1 MSEDIKKGG
10 AQTDDEDVARDPAGT
25 ARRLWRAAGRERWRL
40 AVATVSAVFY
50 VVFSLAAPAY
60 SAGLVDL
67 LWGNIQAAEA
77 AGETYVVTLS
87 NGGMQILAFLGLWT
101 LAWVFYSIQ
110 TLVMASFAERLNLNL
125 RQQISSKIARLPL
138 SYFDAHQPGDT
149 LSRATNDL
157 DKVSEVLQRG
167 LLQIIII
174 LCSMSAPFIG
184 AYSWILMLG
193 NSGIIRKAI
202 KSVLGITLPSIYG
215 FNGILLVLSLQLFP
229 LVFLYV
235 SGAMKN
241 IDNSLLEAAE
251 SMGCKGIK
259 RFLTVIVPLCMPTI
273 LAAMLLVFMRAFADF
288 GTPLLIGQGYRTF
301 PVEIYNA
308 FFSET
313 TGGDYGFA
321 CATSV
326 IAIVITT
333 VVFLVQKWSSNK
345 FSFTMN
351 ALHPV
356 ERKKAHGLLNV
367 LIHLFTYLVVGIAF
381 LPQVYIFYES
391 FRKTSGKAFVPGYS
405 LDSYRSAMK
414 VAGSAIKNTF
424 VIGIAALVLII
435 LLAVLVAYLVIR
447 RKNTVNNVIDV
458 ISMLPYIIPGS
469 VVGIALI
476 MAFNRKP
483 LILTGTM
490 IIMVIALVI
499 RRLPYTIRSSVATL
513 QQIPI
518 TVEEAA
524 ISLGSSKAKTFFQIT
539 VPMMANGIISGAILS
554 WVTIITEL
562 STAICLYTVRTQT
575 LTLAIYT
582 YVSRGN
588 DGIAAAL
595 ATILSLT
602 TVVSLLLFMKLS
614 KSKDVTL

>member
-1 MSEDIKKGG
+1 MKK
-10 AQTDDEDVARDPAGT
+10 TKRLDP
-25 ARRLWRAAGRERWRL
+25 W
-40 AVATVSAVFY
+40 V
-50 VVFSLAAPAY
+50 
-60 SAGLVDL
+60 
-67 LWGNIQAAEA
+67 
-77 AGETYVVTLS
+77 VVTLV
-87 NGGMQILAFLGLWT
+87 ILFCYLLFLIYPMFNLLRQSVFSGETGAFTLEYFQKFFGKTYYLSTLWNSFKVSVAAT
-101 LAWVFYSIQ
+101 VI
-110 TLVMASFAERLNLNL
+110 TLV
-125 RQQISSKIARLPL
+125 IGVPL
-138 SYFDAHQPGDT
+138 AYVYNMYYIKG
-149 LSRATNDL
+149 
-157 DKVSEVLQRG
+157 RG
-167 LLQIIII
+167 FLQIIII

-184 AYSWILMLG
+184 AYSWILLLG

-202 KSVLGITLPSIYG
+202 KSLLGITLPSIYG

-241 IDNSLLEAAE
+241 IDNSLLEASE
-251 SMGCKGIK
+251 NMGCKGVM
-259 RFLTVIVPLCMPTI
+259 RFFKVILPLCMPTI
-273 LAAMLLVFMRAFADF
+273 LAATLLVFMRAFADF

-313 TGGDYGFA
+313 AGGDYGFA
-321 CATSV
+321 CATAV
-326 IAIVITT
+326 IAILITT
-333 VVFLVQKWSSNK
+333 VVFLVQKRTSNR

-351 ALHPV
+351 ALHPI
-356 ERKKAHGLLNV
+356 ERKKAKRPFSV
-367 LIHLFTYLVVGIAF
+367 LIHIFAYGVVGVAF
-381 LPQVYIFYES
+381 LPQIYILYES

-405 LDSYRSAMK
+405 LESYRSAFQ

-424 VIGIAALVLII
+424 VIGLSALAVII
-435 LLAVLVAYLVIR
+435 LLAVLVAYLVVR
-447 RKNTVNNVIDV
+447 RRSTANNVID
-458 ISMLPYIIPGS
+458 IMSMLPYIIPGS

-476 MAFNRKP
+476 MAFNQKP

-524 ISLGSSKAKTFFQIT
+524 ISLGASKAKTFFLIT

-575 LTLAIYT
+575 LTLAIYV

-602 TVVSLLLFMKLS
+602 TVVSLCIFMKVS

>member
-1 MSEDIKKGG
+1 MKKTKRLDPWMAVTLAILGCYLLFLIYPMFNLLRQSVFNGETG
-10 AQTDDEDVARDPAGT
+10 AFTLEYFQKFFGKSYYFSTLWNSFKVSVA
-25 ARRLWRAAGRERWRL
+25 
-40 AVATVSAVFY
+40 ATV
-50 VVFSLAAPAY
+50 
-60 SAGLVDL
+60 
-67 LWGNIQAAEA
+67 I
-77 AGETYVVTLS
+77 
-87 NGGMQILAFLGLWT
+87 
-101 LAWVFYSIQ
+101 
-110 TLVMASFAERLNLNL
+110 TLV
-125 RQQISSKIARLPL
+125 IGVPL
-138 SYFDAHQPGDT
+138 AYVYNMYYIKG
-149 LSRATNDL
+149 
-157 DKVSEVLQRG
+157 RG
-167 LLQIIII
+167 FLQIIII

-184 AYSWILMLG
+184 AYSWILLLG
-193 NSGIIRKAI
+193 NSGLIRKTI
-202 KSVLGITLPSIYG
+202 KSLLGVTLPSIYG

-241 IDNSLLEAAE
+241 IDNSLLEASE
-251 SMGCKGIK
+251 NMGCKGVR
-259 RFLTVIVPLCMPTI
+259 RFFKVILPLCMPTI
-273 LAAMLLVFMRAFADF
+273 LAATLLVFMRAFADF

-313 TGGDYGFA
+313 AGGDYGFA

-326 IAIVITT
+326 IAILITT
-333 VVFLVQKWSSNK
+333 VVFLVQKHTSNR
-345 FSFTMN
+345 FSFTMS
-351 ALHPV
+351 ALHPI
-356 ERKKAHGLLNV
+356 ERKKAKGPFNV
-367 LIHLFTYLVVGIAF
+367 LIHVFAYGVVGVAF
-381 LPQVYIFYES
+381 MPQLYILYES

-405 LDSYRSAMK
+405 LESYRSAFQ

-424 VIGIAALVLII
+424 VIGLSALAVII
-435 LLAVLVAYLVIR
+435 LLAVLVAYLVVR
-447 RKNTVNNVIDV
+447 RRNTANNVID
-458 ISMLPYIIPGS
+458 IMSMLPYIIPGS

-476 MAFNRKP
+476 MAFNQKP

-524 ISLGSSKAKTFFQIT
+524 ISLGASKVKTFFLVT

-575 LTLAIYT
+575 LTLAIYV

-588 DGIAAAL
+588 DGIAAAR

-602 TVVSLLLFMKLS
+602 TVVSLCIFMKVS

>member
-1 MSEDIKKGG
+1 MTKKSRRM
-10 AQTDDEDVARDPAGT
+10 DLWVAVSIAILCSYLLFLVYPMFNLLQQSVFNKTGEFTLEYFEKFFGRAYYFST
-25 ARRLWRAAGRERWRL
+25 LWNSFKVSVL
-40 AVATVSAVFY
+40 ATVITLIIGVPLAY
-50 VVFSLAAPAY
+50 VY
-60 SAGLVDL
+60 NMYEIKGK
-67 LWGNIQAAEA
+67 G
-77 AGETYVVTLS
+77 
-87 NGGMQILAFLGLWT
+87 IL
-101 LAWVFYSIQ
+101 Q
-110 TLVMASFAERLNLNL
+110 M
-125 RQQISSKIARLPL
+125 
-138 SYFDAHQPGDT
+138 
-149 LSRATNDL
+149 
-157 DKVSEVLQRG
+157 
-167 LLQIIII
+167 III

-184 AYSWILMLG
+184 AYSWILLLG
-193 NSGIIRKAI
+193 NSGIIRKTI
-202 KSVLGITLPSIYG
+202 KSLLGVTLPSIYG

-235 SGAMKN
+235 SGAIKN
-241 IDNSLLEAAE
+241 IDNSLLEASE
-251 SMGCKGIK
+251 SMNCSGIR
-259 RFLTVIVPLCMPTI
+259 RFFTVIVPLCMPTI
-273 LAAMLLVFMRAFADF
+273 LAATLLVFMRAFADF

-333 VVFLVQKWSSNK
+333 VVFLLQKWSSNR
-345 FSFTMN
+345 FAFTMN

-356 ERKKAHGLLNV
+356 ERKKAKGGFNLV
-367 LIHLFTYLVVGIAF
+367 IHLFCYIIVGIAF
-381 LPQVYIFYES
+381 LPQIYILYES

-405 LDSYRSAMK
+405 LDSYKSAFE
-414 VAGSAIKNTF
+414 VAGSAIWNTF

-435 LLAVLVAYLVIR
+435 LMAVLVAYLVIR
-447 RKNTVNNVIDV
+447 RRSMTNNIIDI

-476 MAFNRKP
+476 MAFNKKP

-490 IIMVIALVI
+490 FIMVVALVI

-524 ISLGSSKAKTFFQIT
+524 ISLGASKAKTFLVIT
-539 VPMMANGIISGAILS
+539 VPMMSNGIISGAILS

-602 TVVSLLLFMKLS
+602 TVVSLGLFMTVS
-614 KSKDVTL
+614 KSKDITL

>member
-1 MSEDIKKGG
+1 MKK
-10 AQTDDEDVARDPAGT
+10 TKKLDM
-25 ARRLWRAAGRERWRL
+25 W
-40 AVATVSAVFY
+40 TVLSFVILLCYAVF
-50 VVFSLAAPAY
+50 
-60 SAGLVDL
+60 L
-67 LWGNIQAAEA
+67 LYPMLNLLRQS
-77 AGETYVVTLS
+77 VVTTD
-87 NGGMQILAFLGLWT
+87 GAFTMEYFQKFFGKSYYLITLWN
-101 LAWVFYSIQ
+101 
-110 TLVMASFAERLNLNL
+110 SF
-125 RQQISSKIARLPL
+125 
-138 SYFDAHQPGDT
+138 
-149 LSRATNDL
+149 
-157 DKVSEVLQRG
+157 KVSIAVTIITLIIGVPLAYLYNMYEIKGKG

-193 NSGIIRKAI
+193 NSGIIRKTI

-229 LVFLYV
+229 LVFL
-235 SGAMKN
+235 
-241 IDNSLLEAAE
+241 
-251 SMGCKGIK
+251 C
-259 RFLTVIVPLCMPTI
+259 
-273 LAAMLLVFMRAFADF
+273 AFADF

>member
-1 MSEDIKKGG
+1 MMKKTKKPDLWVVVSIAILCAYLIFLMYPMLNLLQQSLYNKDG
-10 AQTDDEDVARDPAGT
+10 AFTMEYFQKFFGRTYYFST
-25 ARRLWRAAGRERWRL
+25 LWNSFKVSVL
-40 AVATVSAVFY
+40 AT
-50 VVFSLAAPAY
+50 
-60 SAGLVDL
+60 
-67 LWGNIQAAEA
+67 I
-77 AGETYVVTLS
+77 VTLII
-87 NGGMQILAFLGLWT
+87 GVPLAYVYNMYEIKGKT
-101 LAWVFYSIQ
+101 
-110 TLVMASFAERLNLNL
+110 
-125 RQQISSKIARLPL
+125 
-138 SYFDAHQPGDT
+138 
-149 LSRATNDL
+149 
-157 DKVSEVLQRG
+157 VLQMV
-167 LLQIIII
+167 II

-184 AYSWILMLG
+184 AYSWILLLG
-193 NSGIIRKAI
+193 NNGIIRKTI
-202 KSVLGITLPSIYG
+202 KSLLGITMPTIYG

-241 IDNSLLEAAE
+241 IDNSLLEASE
-251 SMGCKGIK
+251 NMGCKGVK
-259 RFLTVIVPLCMPTI
+259 RFFKVIVPLCMPTI
-273 LAAMLLVFMRAFADF
+273 LAATLLVFMRAFADF

-321 CATSV
+321 CAISV

-333 VVFLVQKWSSNK
+333 VVFLLQKWTSNK
-345 FSFTMN
+345 FAFTMN
-351 ALHPV
+351 ALHPI
-356 ERKKAHGLLNV
+356 ERKKAKGPFNV
-367 LIHLFTYLVVGIAF
+367 LIHVFCYGIVGIAF
-381 LPQVYIFYES
+381 MPQIYILYES

-405 LDSYRSAMK
+405 LNSYREAFK
-414 VAGSAIKNTF
+414 VAGNAIKNTF
-424 VIGIAALVLII
+424 VIGLGALVII
-435 LLAVLVAYLVIR
+435 IFLAVLVAYLVIR
-447 RKNTVNNVIDV
+447 RRNKVNGLID
-458 ISMLPYIIPGS
+458 IMSMLPYIIPGS

-476 MAFNRKP
+476 MAFNKKP

-490 IIMVIALVI
+490 IIMIIALVI

-524 ISLGSSKAKTFFQIT
+524 ISLGSSKAKTFFKIT
-539 VPMMANGIISGAILS
+539 VPMMSNGIISGAILS

-602 TVVSLLLFMKLS
+602 TVVSLAVFMKVS

>member
-1 MSEDIKKGG
+1 MKKTKRLDPWMAVTLAILGCYLLFLIYPMFNLLRQSVFNGETG
-10 AQTDDEDVARDPAGT
+10 AFTLEYFQKFFGKSYYFSTLWNSFKVSVA
-25 ARRLWRAAGRERWRL
+25 
-40 AVATVSAVFY
+40 ATV
-50 VVFSLAAPAY
+50 
-60 SAGLVDL
+60 
-67 LWGNIQAAEA
+67 I
-77 AGETYVVTLS
+77 
-87 NGGMQILAFLGLWT
+87 
-101 LAWVFYSIQ
+101 
-110 TLVMASFAERLNLNL
+110 TLV
-125 RQQISSKIARLPL
+125 IGVPL
-138 SYFDAHQPGDT
+138 AYVYNMYYIKG
-149 LSRATNDL
+149 
-157 DKVSEVLQRG
+157 RG
-167 LLQIIII
+167 FLQIIII

-184 AYSWILMLG
+184 AYSWILLLG
-193 NSGIIRKAI
+193 NSGLIRKTI
-202 KSVLGITLPSIYG
+202 KSLLGVTLPSIYG

-241 IDNSLLEAAE
+241 IDNSLLEASE
-251 SMGCKGIK
+251 NMGCKGVR
-259 RFLTVIVPLCMPTI
+259 RFFKVILSLCMPTI
-273 LAAMLLVFMRAFADF
+273 LAATLLVFMRAFADF

-313 TGGDYGFA
+313 AGGDYGFA

-326 IAIVITT
+326 IAILITT
-333 VVFLVQKWSSNK
+333 VVFLVQKHTSNR
-345 FSFTMN
+345 FSFTMS
-351 ALHPV
+351 ALHPI
-356 ERKKAHGLLNV
+356 ERKKAKGPFNV
-367 LIHLFTYLVVGIAF
+367 LIHVFAYGVVGVAF
-381 LPQVYIFYES
+381 MPQLYILYES

-405 LDSYRSAMK
+405 LESYRSAFQ

-424 VIGIAALVLII
+424 VIGLSALAVII
-435 LLAVLVAYLVIR
+435 LLAVLVAYLVVR
-447 RKNTVNNVIDV
+447 RRNTANNVID
-458 ISMLPYIIPGS
+458 IMSMLPYIIPGS

-476 MAFNRKP
+476 MAFNQKP

-524 ISLGSSKAKTFFQIT
+524 ISLGASKVKTFFLVT

-575 LTLAIYT
+575 LTLAIYV

-602 TVVSLLLFMKLS
+602 TVVSLCIFMKVS

>member
-1 MSEDIKKGG
+1 MAVTLAILGCYLLFLIYPMFNLLRQSVFNGETG
-10 AQTDDEDVARDPAGT
+10 AFTLEYFQKFFGKSYYFSTLWNSFKVSVA
-25 ARRLWRAAGRERWRL
+25 
-40 AVATVSAVFY
+40 ATV
-50 VVFSLAAPAY
+50 
-60 SAGLVDL
+60 
-67 LWGNIQAAEA
+67 I
-77 AGETYVVTLS
+77 
-87 NGGMQILAFLGLWT
+87 
-101 LAWVFYSIQ
+101 
-110 TLVMASFAERLNLNL
+110 TLV
-125 RQQISSKIARLPL
+125 IGVPL
-138 SYFDAHQPGDT
+138 AYVYNMYYIKG
-149 LSRATNDL
+149 
-157 DKVSEVLQRG
+157 RG
-167 LLQIIII
+167 FLQIIII

-184 AYSWILMLG
+184 AYSWILLLG
-193 NSGIIRKAI
+193 NSGLIRKTI
-202 KSVLGITLPSIYG
+202 KSLLGITLPSIYG

-241 IDNSLLEAAE
+241 IDNSLLEASE
-251 SMGCKGIK
+251 NMGCKGVR
-259 RFLTVIVPLCMPTI
+259 RFFKVILPLCMPTI
-273 LAAMLLVFMRAFADF
+273 LAATLLVFMRAFADF

-313 TGGDYGFA
+313 AGGDYGFA

-326 IAIVITT
+326 IAILITT
-333 VVFLVQKWSSNK
+333 VVFLVQKHTSNR
-345 FSFTMN
+345 FSFTMS
-351 ALHPV
+351 ALHPI
-356 ERKKAHGLLNV
+356 ERKKAKGPFNV
-367 LIHLFTYLVVGIAF
+367 LIHVFAYGVVGVAF
-381 LPQVYIFYES
+381 MPQLYILYES

-405 LDSYRSAMK
+405 LESYRSAFQ

-424 VIGIAALVLII
+424 VIGLSALAVII
-435 LLAVLVAYLVIR
+435 LLAVLVAYLVVR
-447 RKNTVNNVIDV
+447 RRNTANNVID
-458 ISMLPYIIPGS
+458 IMSMLPYIIPGS

-476 MAFNRKP
+476 MAFNQKP

-524 ISLGSSKAKTFFQIT
+524 ISLGASKVKTFFLVT

-575 LTLAIYT
+575 LTLAIYV

-602 TVVSLLLFMKLS
+602 TVVSLCIFMKVS

>member
-1 MSEDIKKGG
+1 MAVTLAILGCYLLFLIYPMFNLLRQSVFNGETG
-10 AQTDDEDVARDPAGT
+10 AFTLEYFQKFFGKSYYFSTLWNSFKVSVA
-25 ARRLWRAAGRERWRL
+25 
-40 AVATVSAVFY
+40 ATV
-50 VVFSLAAPAY
+50 
-60 SAGLVDL
+60 
-67 LWGNIQAAEA
+67 I
-77 AGETYVVTLS
+77 
-87 NGGMQILAFLGLWT
+87 
-101 LAWVFYSIQ
+101 
-110 TLVMASFAERLNLNL
+110 TLV
-125 RQQISSKIARLPL
+125 IGVPL
-138 SYFDAHQPGDT
+138 AYVYNMYYIKG
-149 LSRATNDL
+149 
-157 DKVSEVLQRG
+157 RG
-167 LLQIIII
+167 FLQIIII

-184 AYSWILMLG
+184 AYSWILLLG
-193 NSGIIRKAI
+193 NSGLIRKTI
-202 KSVLGITLPSIYG
+202 KSLLGVTLPSIYG

-241 IDNSLLEAAE
+241 IDNSLLEASE
-251 SMGCKGIK
+251 NMGCKGVR
-259 RFLTVIVPLCMPTI
+259 RFFKVILPLCMPTI
-273 LAAMLLVFMRAFADF
+273 LAATLLVFMRAFADF

-313 TGGDYGFA
+313 AGGDYGFA

-326 IAIVITT
+326 IAILITT
-333 VVFLVQKWSSNK
+333 VVFLVQKHTSNR
-345 FSFTMN
+345 FSFTMS
-351 ALHPV
+351 ALHPI
-356 ERKKAHGLLNV
+356 ERKKAKGPFNV
-367 LIHLFTYLVVGIAF
+367 LIHVFAYGVVGVAF
-381 LPQVYIFYES
+381 MPQLYILYES

-405 LDSYRSAMK
+405 LESYRSAFQ

-424 VIGIAALVLII
+424 AIGLSALAVII
-435 LLAVLVAYLVIR
+435 LLAVLVAYLVVR
-447 RKNTVNNVIDV
+447 RRNTANNVID
-458 ISMLPYIIPGS
+458 IMSMLPYIIPGS

-476 MAFNRKP
+476 MAFNQKP

-524 ISLGSSKAKTFFQIT
+524 ISLGASKVKTFFLVT

-575 LTLAIYT
+575 LTLAIYV

-602 TVVSLLLFMKLS
+602 TVVSLCIFMKVS

>member
-1 MSEDIKKGG
+1 MAVTLAILGCYLLFLIYPMFNLLRQSVFNGETG
-10 AQTDDEDVARDPAGT
+10 AFTLEYFQKFFGKSYYFSTLWNSFKVSVA
-25 ARRLWRAAGRERWRL
+25 
-40 AVATVSAVFY
+40 ATV
-50 VVFSLAAPAY
+50 
-60 SAGLVDL
+60 
-67 LWGNIQAAEA
+67 I
-77 AGETYVVTLS
+77 
-87 NGGMQILAFLGLWT
+87 
-101 LAWVFYSIQ
+101 
-110 TLVMASFAERLNLNL
+110 TLV
-125 RQQISSKIARLPL
+125 IGVPL
-138 SYFDAHQPGDT
+138 AYVYNMYYIKG
-149 LSRATNDL
+149 
-157 DKVSEVLQRG
+157 RG
-167 LLQIIII
+167 FLQIIII

-184 AYSWILMLG
+184 AYSWILLLG
-193 NSGIIRKAI
+193 NSGLIRKTI
-202 KSVLGITLPSIYG
+202 KSLLGITLPSIYG

-241 IDNSLLEAAE
+241 IDNSLLEASE
-251 SMGCKGIK
+251 NMGCKGVR
-259 RFLTVIVPLCMPTI
+259 RFFKVILPLCMPTI
-273 LAAMLLVFMRAFADF
+273 LAATLLVFMRAFADF

-313 TGGDYGFA
+313 AGGDYGFA

-326 IAIVITT
+326 IAILITT
-333 VVFLVQKWSSNK
+333 VVFLVQKHTSNR
-345 FSFTMN
+345 FSFTMS
-351 ALHPV
+351 ALHPI
-356 ERKKAHGLLNV
+356 ERKKAKGPFNV
-367 LIHLFTYLVVGIAF
+367 LIHVFAYGVVGVAF
-381 LPQVYIFYES
+381 MPQLYILYES

-405 LDSYRSAMK
+405 LESYRSAFQ

-424 VIGIAALVLII
+424 VIGLSALAVII
-435 LLAVLVAYLVIR
+435 LLAVLVAYLVVR
-447 RKNTVNNVIDV
+447 RRNTANNVID
-458 ISMLPYIIPGS
+458 IMSMLPYIIPGS

-476 MAFNRKP
+476 MAFNQKP

-524 ISLGSSKAKTFFQIT
+524 ISLGASKVKTFFLVT

-575 LTLAIYT
+575 LTLAIYV

-602 TVVSLLLFMKLS
+602 TVVSLCIFIKVS

>member
-1 MSEDIKKGG
+1 MKKTKRLDPWMAVTLAILGCYLLFLIYPMFNLLRQSVFNGETG
-10 AQTDDEDVARDPAGT
+10 AFTLEYFQKFFGKSYYFSTLWNSFKVSVA
-25 ARRLWRAAGRERWRL
+25 
-40 AVATVSAVFY
+40 ATV
-50 VVFSLAAPAY
+50 
-60 SAGLVDL
+60 
-67 LWGNIQAAEA
+67 I
-77 AGETYVVTLS
+77 
-87 NGGMQILAFLGLWT
+87 
-101 LAWVFYSIQ
+101 
-110 TLVMASFAERLNLNL
+110 TLV
-125 RQQISSKIARLPL
+125 IGVPL
-138 SYFDAHQPGDT
+138 AYVYNMYYIKG
-149 LSRATNDL
+149 
-157 DKVSEVLQRG
+157 RG
-167 LLQIIII
+167 FLQIIII

-184 AYSWILMLG
+184 AYSWILLLG
-193 NSGIIRKAI
+193 NSGLIRKTI
-202 KSVLGITLPSIYG
+202 KSLLGVTLPSIYG

-241 IDNSLLEAAE
+241 IDNSLLEVSE
-251 SMGCKGIK
+251 NMGCKGVR
-259 RFLTVIVPLCMPTI
+259 RFFKVILPLCMPTI
-273 LAAMLLVFMRAFADF
+273 LAATLLVFMRAFADF

-313 TGGDYGFA
+313 AGGDYGFA

-326 IAIVITT
+326 IAILITT
-333 VVFLVQKWSSNK
+333 VVFLVQKHTSNR
-345 FSFTMN
+345 FSFTMS
-351 ALHPV
+351 ALHPI
-356 ERKKAHGLLNV
+356 ERKKAKGPFNV
-367 LIHLFTYLVVGIAF
+367 LIHVFAYGVVGVAF
-381 LPQVYIFYES
+381 MPQLYILYES

-405 LDSYRSAMK
+405 LESYRSAFQ

-424 VIGIAALVLII
+424 VIGLSALAVII
-435 LLAVLVAYLVIR
+435 LLAVLVAYLVVR
-447 RKNTVNNVIDV
+447 RRNTANNVID
-458 ISMLPYIIPGS
+458 IMSMLPYIIPGS

-476 MAFNRKP
+476 MAFNQKP

-524 ISLGSSKAKTFFQIT
+524 ISLGASKVKTFFLVT

-575 LTLAIYT
+575 LTLAIYV

-602 TVVSLLLFMKLS
+602 TVVSLCIFMKVS

>member
-1 MSEDIKKGG
+1 MKKTKRLDPWMAVTLAILGCYLLFLIYPMFNLLRQSVFNGETG
-10 AQTDDEDVARDPAGT
+10 AFTLEYFQKFFGKSYYFSTLWNSFKVSVA
-25 ARRLWRAAGRERWRL
+25 
-40 AVATVSAVFY
+40 ATV
-50 VVFSLAAPAY
+50 
-60 SAGLVDL
+60 
-67 LWGNIQAAEA
+67 I
-77 AGETYVVTLS
+77 
-87 NGGMQILAFLGLWT
+87 
-101 LAWVFYSIQ
+101 
-110 TLVMASFAERLNLNL
+110 TLV
-125 RQQISSKIARLPL
+125 IGVPL
-138 SYFDAHQPGDT
+138 AYVYNMYYIKG
-149 LSRATNDL
+149 
-157 DKVSEVLQRG
+157 RG
-167 LLQIIII
+167 FLQIIII

-184 AYSWILMLG
+184 AYSWILLLG
-193 NSGIIRKAI
+193 NSGLIRKTI
-202 KSVLGITLPSIYG
+202 KSLLGVTLPSIYG

-241 IDNSLLEAAE
+241 IDNSLLEVSE
-251 SMGCKGIK
+251 NMGCKGVR
-259 RFLTVIVPLCMPTI
+259 RFFKVILPLCMPTI
-273 LAAMLLVFMRAFADF
+273 LAATLLVFMRAFADF

-313 TGGDYGFA
+313 AGGDYGFA

-326 IAIVITT
+326 IAILITT
-333 VVFLVQKWSSNK
+333 VVFLVQKHTSNR
-345 FSFTMN
+345 FSFTMS
-351 ALHPV
+351 ALHPI
-356 ERKKAHGLLNV
+356 ERKKAKGPFNV
-367 LIHLFTYLVVGIAF
+367 LIHVFAYGVVGVAF
-381 LPQVYIFYES
+381 MPQLYILYES

-405 LDSYRSAMK
+405 LESYRSAFQ

-424 VIGIAALVLII
+424 VIGLSALAVII
-435 LLAVLVAYLVIR
+435 LLAVLVAYLVVR
-447 RKNTVNNVIDV
+447 RRNTANNVID
-458 ISMLPYIIPGS
+458 IMSMLPYIIPGS

-476 MAFNRKP
+476 MAFNQKP

-524 ISLGSSKAKTFFQIT
+524 ISLGASKVRTFFLVT

-575 LTLAIYT
+575 LTLAIYV

-602 TVVSLLLFMKLS
+602 TVVSLCIFMKVS

>member
-1 MSEDIKKGG
+1 MVKKRFDGWLIVSVLLLVLFIAVLIYPMFGVIK
-10 AQTDDEDVARDPAGT
+10 Q
-25 ARRLWRAAGRERWRL
+25 
-40 AVATVSAVFY
+40 AVIMPDGSFSWEQFHKFFSNSYYVDTIYNSFKITIFVTV
-50 VVFSLAAPAY
+50 L
-60 SAGLVDL
+60 
-67 LWGNIQAAEA
+67 
-77 AGETYVVTLS
+77 
-87 NGGMQILAFLGLWT
+87 
-101 LAWVFYSIQ
+101 
-110 TLVMASFAERLNLNL
+110 TLVIGIPFAYFYAFYRLKGA
-125 RQQISSKIARLPL
+125 KIL
-138 SYFDAHQPGDT
+138 FV
-149 LSRATNDL
+149 
-157 DKVSEVLQRG
+157 VS
-167 LLQIIII
+167 I
-174 LCSMSAPFIG
+174 LCCMSAPFLG
-184 AYSWILMLG
+184 AYSWVMLLG
-193 NSGIIRKAI
+193 RSGVITKFFKAA
-202 KSVLGITLPSIYG
+202 LGITLPSIYG
-215 FNGILLVLSLQLFP
+215 FGGIVLVMTLQLFP

-424 VIGIAALVLII
+424 VIGISALVLII
-435 LLAVLVAYLVIR
+435 LLAVLVAYVVIR

>member
-1 MSEDIKKGG
+1 MAYNYDIPFHVDLTDRVALVTGG
-10 AQTDDEDVARDPAGT
+10 NGGIGGMFC
-25 ARRLWRAAGRERWRL
+25 RA
-40 AVATVSAVFY
+40 
-50 VVFSLAAPAY
+50 LAA
-60 SAGLVDL
+60 
-67 LWGNIQAAEA
+67 
-77 AGETYVVTLS
+77 
-87 NGGMQILAFLGLWT
+87 
-101 LAWVFYSIQ
+101 
-110 TLVMASFAERLNLNL
+110 
-125 RQQISSKIARLPL
+125 
-138 SYFDAHQPGDT
+138 
-149 LSRATNDL
+149 
-157 DKVSEVLQRG
+157 
-167 LLQIIII
+167 
-174 LCSMSAPFIG
+174 CG
-184 AYSWILMLG
+184 A
-193 NSGIIRKAI
+193 
-202 KSVLGITLPSIYG
+202 
-215 FNGILLVLSLQLFP
+215 
-229 LVFLYV
+229 
-235 SGAMKN
+235 
-241 IDNSLLEAAE
+241 
-251 SMGCKGIK
+251 
-259 RFLTVIVPLCMPTI
+259 TVIVLGRNLERCRMVADEINAGGGKADAIAGDVTDE
-273 LAAMLLVFMRAFADF
+273 AAMLRVKEEIAQKYGRLNILINAAGGAVKSAMVLQDQMADPGEKTFFDVGADDIQKEFDLNMR
-288 GTPLLIGQGYRTF
+288 GTWLPSKVMTPLLIGQGYRTF